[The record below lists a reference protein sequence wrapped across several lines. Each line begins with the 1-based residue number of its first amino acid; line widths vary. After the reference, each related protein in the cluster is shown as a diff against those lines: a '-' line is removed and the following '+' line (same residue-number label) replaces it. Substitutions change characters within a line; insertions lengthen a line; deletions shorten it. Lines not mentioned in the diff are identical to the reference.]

1 MVDEVEVCSQQ
12 PMGLVVAN
20 KAAGRGDGTRSTIT
34 AGKSARRKEREEEK
48 VLAVHI

>member
-20 KAAGRGDGTRSTIT
+20 KAAGRGDGTRQL
-34 AGKSARRKEREEEK
+34 RREKVQEKEREEEK
-48 VLAVHI
+48 VFVVHI

>member
-20 KAAGRGDGTRSTIT
+20 KAAGRGDGTRQL
-34 AGKSARRKEREEEK
+34 RREKVQEEK
-48 VLAVHI
+48 KEKKKRC